1 MGRRIGIGIFAV
13 IIIIVAAAAVAP
25 YFVGRAAESN
35 FKAEVAYA
43 NARYPNVVVHVDSY
57 HRGFYSS
64 EADLSFAAGEGAT
77 GDTAERVWQLLFG
90 SGMSAT
96 KIHLRINHGPIPFAA
111 FGDGHVSFMPVLYSA
126 DFRGE
131 SASSLSLI
139 AVLKPDAYVVQSFTG
154 STDTTLTIPPGKF
167 NLGPLTTTWQGGR
180 FSDSLNSAH
189 DRMHY
194 SGEIKAFGF
203 RYQDAK
209 TGKNYGG
216 SFKGFDMS
224 GTKSQAGHGFW
235 TGEDRVTSK
244 GAQFDQG
251 NKPTVT
257 LAGSDYRGGT
267 SETPDGK
274 WLSASGQWQQQG
286 GQVLGWS
293 WSSLDIQGSLGKIDA
308 AGLHRAME
316 ELRAA
321 QQRGEKVSES
331 SSLALL
337 YSALPKA
344 IKPETQGNLK
354 LVLDAP
360 DGNVNINLS
369 GGFDAPLPA
378 AAAASAGS
386 SGAALLAQRADWHL
400 TVDFDRK
407 LVDGF
412 STQILGGA
420 PAAQSVDQTIAQW
433 QKQGYLQADADGGR
447 YHSDIVYRADV
458 LTINGH
464 AVNKGSDET
473 QAAPSPGSSD

>member
-1 MGRRIGIGIFAV
+1 MGRRIGLGILA
-13 IIIIVAAAAVAP
+13 IIVIIVAAAAITP

-35 FKAEVAYA
+35 FKAQIAYV

-64 EADLSFAAGEGAT
+64 EAELSFAVGAGTT
-77 GDTAERVWQLLFG
+77 GDTAEHVWQLLFG
-90 SGMSAT
+90 SDMSVT

-111 FGDGHVSFMPVLYSA
+111 FGDGHVNFMPVLYSA

-139 AVLKPDAYVVQSFTG
+139 AILKPDAYVVQTFTG

-194 SGEIKAFGF
+194 SGEIKSFGF

-209 TGKNYGG
+209 TNKNYGG

-224 GTKSQAGHGFW
+224 GTKAQAGHGFW
-235 TGEDRVTSK
+235 TGEDRITSK
-244 GAQFDQG
+244 GAQFDRD
-251 NKPTVT
+251 NKPTLT
-257 LAGSDYRGGT
+257 LAGADYRGGT
-267 SETPDGK
+267 TETSDGQ
-274 WLSASGQWQQQG
+274 WLGASGQWQQRG
-286 GQVLGWS
+286 GQLLGWN
-293 WSSLDIQGSLGKIDA
+293 WSSLDLQGALNKLDA
-308 AGLHRAME
+308 AGLHQAME
-316 ELRAA
+316 DLRAA
-321 QQRGEKVSES
+321 QKRGEKVSES

-344 IKPETQGNLK
+344 IKPETRGNLK
-354 LVLDAP
+354 LVLNAP
-360 DGNVNINLS
+360 DGNLDFNLS
-369 GGFDAPLPA
+369 GGFDVPLPA

-400 TVDFDRK
+400 TVDFDRE

-412 STQILGGA
+412 STQVLGGA
-420 PAAQSVDQTIAQW
+420 AAAQSVDQTIAQW
-433 QKQGYLQADADGGR
+433 QKQGYLQADAGGGR
-447 YHSDIVYRADV
+447 YHSDIVYRAGKV
-458 LTINGH
+458 TINGH
-464 AVNKGSDET
+464 VVKTGGDEA
-473 QAAPSPGSSD
+473 QSAPSPASSN